1 MGPPGTAEVI
11 LPPQRGS
18 NSHCLAGPLRPD
30 PEESSFWISI
40 CFLGPKSTTILA
52 GRCADFK
59 QKYDLNDNG
68 KIDPEERE
76 IMLED
81 RRRIMIDADAKRDAQ
96 RRMAWFSLTG
106 MLLFPFGVVFTEWMQ
121 LPRASEMLSSMSNIY
136 YVSIAA
142 IVAAYYGFTNMG
154 KKE

>member
-1 MGPPGTAEVI
+1 M
-11 LPPQRGS
+11 
-18 NSHCLAGPLRPD
+18 
-30 PEESSFWISI
+30 
-40 CFLGPKSTTILA
+40 PKA
-52 GRCADFK
+52 
-59 QKYDLNDNG
+59 KYDLNDNG

-81 RRRIMIDADAKRDAQ
+81 RRRIMMDADAKRDAQ

-106 MLLFPFGVVFTEWMQ
+106 MLLFPFGVVFTEWVE

-154 KKE
+154 KNQ

>member
-1 MGPPGTAEVI
+1 M
-11 LPPQRGS
+11 
-18 NSHCLAGPLRPD
+18 
-30 PEESSFWISI
+30 
-40 CFLGPKSTTILA
+40 PKA
-52 GRCADFK
+52 
-59 QKYDLNDNG
+59 KYDLNDNG
-68 KIDPEERE
+68 KIDANERE

-106 MLLFPFGVVFTEWMQ
+106 MLLFPFGVVFTEWME

-154 KKE
+154 SKE

>member
-1 MGPPGTAEVI
+1 M
-11 LPPQRGS
+11 
-18 NSHCLAGPLRPD
+18 
-30 PEESSFWISI
+30 
-40 CFLGPKSTTILA
+40 PKA
-52 GRCADFK
+52 N
-59 QKYDLNDNG
+59 YDLNDNG

-81 RRRIMIDADAKRDAQ
+81 RRRIMMDADAKRDAQ

-106 MLLFPFGVVFTEWMQ
+106 MLLFPFGVVFTEWME

-142 IVAAYYGFTNMG
+142 IFAAYYGFTNMG
-154 KKE
+154 KNQ

>member
-1 MGPPGTAEVI
+1 M
-11 LPPQRGS
+11 QM
-18 NSHCLAGPLRPD
+18 
-30 PEESSFWISI
+30 
-40 CFLGPKSTTILA
+40 PKV
-52 GRCADFK
+52 
-59 QKYDLNDNG
+59 KYDLNDNG
-68 KIDPEERE
+68 KIDPDERA

-81 RRRIMIDADAKRDAQ
+81 RKRIMIDADAKRDAQ

-106 MLLFPFGVVFTEWMQ
+106 MLLFPFGVVFTEWME

-154 KKE
+154 KEQ

>member
-1 MGPPGTAEVI
+1 M
-11 LPPQRGS
+11 
-18 NSHCLAGPLRPD
+18 
-30 PEESSFWISI
+30 
-40 CFLGPKSTTILA
+40 PKA
-52 GRCADFK
+52 
-59 QKYDLNDNG
+59 KYDLNDNG

-81 RRRIMIDADAKRDAQ
+81 RRRIMMDADTKRDAQ

-106 MLLFPFGVVFTEWMQ
+106 MLLFPFGVVFTEWME
-121 LPRASEMLSSMSNIY
+121 LPQASEMLSSMSNIY

-154 KKE
+154 KGQ

>member
-1 MGPPGTAEVI
+1 M
-11 LPPQRGS
+11 
-18 NSHCLAGPLRPD
+18 
-30 PEESSFWISI
+30 
-40 CFLGPKSTTILA
+40 PKA
-52 GRCADFK
+52 N
-59 QKYDLNDNG
+59 YDLNDNG

-81 RRRIMIDADAKRDAQ
+81 RRRIMMDADAKRDAQ
-96 RRMAWFSLTG
+96 RRLAWFSLTG
-106 MLLFPFGVVFTEWMQ
+106 MLLFPFGVVFTEWME

-154 KKE
+154 KNQ

>member
-1 MGPPGTAEVI
+1 M
-11 LPPQRGS
+11 
-18 NSHCLAGPLRPD
+18 
-30 PEESSFWISI
+30 
-40 CFLGPKSTTILA
+40 PKT
-52 GRCADFK
+52 
-59 QKYDLNDNG
+59 KYDLNDNG

-81 RRRIMIDADAKRDAQ
+81 RRRIMMDADAKRDAQ

-106 MLLFPFGVVFTEWMQ
+106 MLLFPFGVVFTEWME

-154 KKE
+154 KGQ

>member
-1 MGPPGTAEVI
+1 M
-11 LPPQRGS
+11 
-18 NSHCLAGPLRPD
+18 
-30 PEESSFWISI
+30 
-40 CFLGPKSTTILA
+40 PKE
-52 GRCADFK
+52 
-59 QKYDLNDNG
+59 KYDLNDNG
-68 KIDPEERE
+68 KIDPDERA

-106 MLLFPFGVVFTEWMQ
+106 MLLFPFGVVFTEWME

-154 KKE
+154 KEQ

>member
-1 MGPPGTAEVI
+1 M
-11 LPPQRGS
+11 
-18 NSHCLAGPLRPD
+18 
-30 PEESSFWISI
+30 
-40 CFLGPKSTTILA
+40 PKA
-52 GRCADFK
+52 
-59 QKYDLNDNG
+59 KYDLNDNG

-81 RRRIMIDADAKRDAQ
+81 RKRVMIDADAKRDAQ

-106 MLLFPFGVVFTEWMQ
+106 MLLFPFGVVFTEWME

-154 KKE
+154 KNQ

>member
-1 MGPPGTAEVI
+1 M
-11 LPPQRGS
+11 
-18 NSHCLAGPLRPD
+18 
-30 PEESSFWISI
+30 
-40 CFLGPKSTTILA
+40 PKA
-52 GRCADFK
+52 
-59 QKYDLNDNG
+59 KYDLNDNG
-68 KIDPEERE
+68 KIDPDERE

-81 RRRIMIDADAKRDAQ
+81 RRRIMMDADAKRDAQ

-106 MLLFPFGVVFTEWMQ
+106 MLLFPFGVVFTEWME

-154 KKE
+154 KNQ

>member
-1 MGPPGTAEVI
+1 M
-11 LPPQRGS
+11 
-18 NSHCLAGPLRPD
+18 
-30 PEESSFWISI
+30 
-40 CFLGPKSTTILA
+40 PKA
-52 GRCADFK
+52 
-59 QKYDLNDNG
+59 KYDLNDNG

-106 MLLFPFGVVFTEWMQ
+106 MLLFPFGVVFTEWME

-142 IVAAYYGFTNMG
+142 IVAAYYGLTHMG
-154 KKE
+154 KSQ

>member
-1 MGPPGTAEVI
+1 M
-11 LPPQRGS
+11 
-18 NSHCLAGPLRPD
+18 
-30 PEESSFWISI
+30 
-40 CFLGPKSTTILA
+40 PKA
-52 GRCADFK
+52 R
-59 QKYDLNDNG
+59 YDLNDNG

-81 RRRIMIDADAKRDAQ
+81 RRRIMMDADAKRDAQ

-106 MLLFPFGVVFTEWMQ
+106 MLLFPFGVVFTEWME

-142 IVAAYYGFTNMG
+142 IVAAYYGFTNISTVFNFY
-154 KKE
+154 

>member
-1 MGPPGTAEVI
+1 M
-11 LPPQRGS
+11 
-18 NSHCLAGPLRPD
+18 
-30 PEESSFWISI
+30 
-40 CFLGPKSTTILA
+40 PKA
-52 GRCADFK
+52 
-59 QKYDLNDNG
+59 KYDLNDNG

-76 IMLED
+76 IMLDD
-81 RRRIMIDADAKRDAQ
+81 RRRQMLDADAKRDAQ

-106 MLLFPFGVVFTEWMQ
+106 MLLFPFGVVFTEWME
-121 LPRASEMLSSMSNIY
+121 LPQASEMLSSMSNIY

>member
-1 MGPPGTAEVI
+1 M
-11 LPPQRGS
+11 
-18 NSHCLAGPLRPD
+18 
-30 PEESSFWISI
+30 
-40 CFLGPKSTTILA
+40 PK
-52 GRCADFK
+52 
-59 QKYDLNDNG
+59 QNYDLNDNG
-68 KIDPEERE
+68 KIDPDERE

-106 MLLFPFGVVFTEWMQ
+106 MLLFPFGVVFTEWME
-121 LPRASEMLSSMSNIY
+121 LSRASEMLSSMSNIY

-154 KKE
+154 KG

>member
-1 MGPPGTAEVI
+1 M
-11 LPPQRGS
+11 
-18 NSHCLAGPLRPD
+18 
-30 PEESSFWISI
+30 
-40 CFLGPKSTTILA
+40 PKA
-52 GRCADFK
+52 NYDF
-59 QKYDLNDNG
+59 NDNG
-68 KIDPEERE
+68 KIDPEERQ

-81 RRRIMIDADAKRDAQ
+81 RRRIMMDADAKRDAQ

-106 MLLFPFGVVFTEWMQ
+106 MLLFPFGVGFTEWME

-154 KKE
+154 SKE